1 MKIIIKEE
9 NEKLFGVTE
18 LLGIGKRQPKLIY
31 GIKAKQLRE
40 NANLTIEQL
49 AKELDI
55 RPNII
60 NKIENQQMSLDE
72 KIYNKYMEKFDVNKD
87 YFFDLDLETL
97 ILSSEGHILKS
108 FETSEECSNVFKKVM
123 DEYYKALENGKSFIR
138 IDFNDLSKY

>member
-1 MKIIIKEE
+1 
-9 NEKLFGVTE
+9 
-18 LLGIGKRQPKLIY
+18 
-31 GIKAKQLRE
+31 
-40 NANLTIEQL
+40 
-49 AKELDI
+49 
-55 RPNII
+55 
-60 NKIENQQMSLDE
+60 
-72 KIYNKYMEKFDVNKD
+72 MEKFDVNKD